1 MIRHSPD
8 TAPQG
13 TPRDPLIG
21 SVLQGRYLVRRR
33 IGKGGMGVVYLG
45 EHVLIRRKVAIKTL
59 HANPPPA
66 PAVVERFHREA
77 LAATA
82 IGDQHIVDVTD
93 MGQLEDGAY
102 YLVMEYLEGADLAFT
117 VASAGALPIARAVRI
132 VLQLCDALTAVH
144 AAGIVHRDLKPEN
157 LFLIERQGV
166 PDFVKVL
173 DFGVCKLTQAHDGS
187 FHRLTGTGAALGTP
201 HFMAPEQI
209 EGRADVDHR
218 ADIYAVGGILFNALT
233 GDAPFDATSLPR
245 LFMRICNDPAPRL
258 RERRED
264 VPEALEAV
272 VAKTLAKDP
281 ADRYQDSQELKR
293 ALAPFAQL
301 PEQESAEPAP
311 IKSVTRIRAP
321 QRANV
326 TDVEW
331 VTLEGRRRWPLRA
344 VLTGVLLLAAAL
356 GAGLWSAQRSR
367 ETVAPAAERARG
379 SRAGAHAAKA
389 RAPRPA
395 AEARPTAETVP
406 PGVELTKT
414 AGGDAA
420 GTGPA
425 AATLPPARPAQA
437 SPRARGTRVKAPAGA
452 SQPSDG
458 ASTAAPHVE
467 PPAAASAEPE
477 PPPANAPARPSEP
490 LLPARELKHVF

>member
-1 MIRHSPD
+1 MIRHSPE

-33 IGKGGMGVVYLG
+33 IGKGGMGVVYLA

-82 IGDQHIVDVTD
+82 VGDQHIVDVTD

-102 YLVMEYLEGADLAFT
+102 YLVMEYLDGADLAFT
-117 VASAGALPIARAVRI
+117 VASEGPLPIARAVRI

-173 DFGVCKLTQAHDGS
+173 DFGVCKLTQAHDGT

-218 ADIYAVGGILFNALT
+218 ADLYAVGGILFNALT
-233 GDAPFDATSLPR
+233 GDAPFDAPSLPR
-245 LFMRICNDPAPRL
+245 LFMRICNDPPPRL
-258 RERRED
+258 REVRAD
-264 VPEALEAV
+264 VPEALEAI
-272 VAKTLAKDP
+272 VARTLAKDP
-281 ADRYQDSQELKR
+281 AGRYADSAELKR
-293 ALAPFAQL
+293 ALAPFADL
-301 PEQESAEPAP
+301 PPQPQSEPAP
-311 IKSVTRIRAP
+311 VRSVTRARAP
-321 QRANV
+321 IPAANV

-331 VTLEGRRRWPLRA
+331 ATLEARRRWPLRA
-344 VLTGVLLLAAAL
+344 VLTGLLLVTAAV
-356 GAGLWSAQRSR
+356 GAGLWHAQRTSSAATPALEAAR
-367 ETVAPAAERARG
+367 IARTATPAPAKP
-379 SRAGAHAAKA
+379 S
-389 RAPRPA
+389 
-395 AEARPTAETVP
+395 AEASTVP
-406 PGVELTKT
+406 PAEERLPAPSAPDGVREPAPASASDALPTARVAPRQR
-414 AGGDAA
+414 AGGARDAA
-420 GTGPA
+420 GVETQ
-425 AATLPPARPAQA
+425 PP
-437 SPRARGTRVKAPAGA
+437 TAPAD
-452 SQPSDG
+452 SP
-458 ASTAAPHVE
+458 TAV
-467 PPAAASAEPE
+467 PPAATSEPQPNPASA
-477 PPPANAPARPSEP
+477 PAHAPP

>member
-1 MIRHSPD
+1 MIRHSPE

-21 SVLQGRYLVRRR
+21 SVLQGRYLVRQR
-33 IGKGGMGVVYLG
+33 IGKGGMGVVYLA

-82 IGDQHIVDVTD
+82 VGDQHIVDVTD

-117 VASAGALPIARAVRI
+117 VASEGPLPIARAVRI
-132 VLQLCDALTAVH
+132 VMQLCDALTAVH

-157 LFLIERQGV
+157 LFLIERQGE

-209 EGRADVDHR
+209 EGRSDVDHR
-218 ADIYAVGGILFNALT
+218 ADLYAVGGILFNALT
-233 GDAPFDATSLPR
+233 GGAPFDAPSLPR
-245 LFMRICNDPAPRL
+245 LFMQICHDPPPRL
-258 RERRED
+258 RELRED
-264 VPEALEAV
+264 APEQLEAIV
-272 VAKTLAKDP
+272 SRTLAKDP
-281 ADRYQDSQELKR
+281 ADRYQDSQALKR

-301 PEQESAEPAP
+301 PTQAPVEPAP
-311 IKSVTRIRAP
+311 AKSVTRVRPQIRA
-321 QRANV
+321 ANV

-331 VTLEGRRRWPLRA
+331 VTLAGRRRWPRRA
-344 VLTGVLLLAAAL
+344 VLTGLLLLTAAL
-356 GAGLWSAQRSR
+356 GAGLWSEQRAS
-367 ETVAPAAERARG
+367 TASAPAEERAG
-379 SRAGAHAAKA
+379 EPRAGAQAAKKPVTKPPA
-389 RAPRPA
+389 EAPPA
-395 AEARPTAETVP
+395 ASALAQS
-406 PGVELTKT
+406 
-414 AGGDAA
+414 AGGAEN
-420 GTGPA
+420 
-425 AATLPPARPAQA
+425 PPAVAAQPSPSAQPAL
-437 SPRARGTRVKAPAGA
+437 RVGTRGTRAKAPASASKPDDATGA
-452 SQPSDG
+452 
-458 ASTAAPHVE
+458 TAVE
-467 PPAAASAEPE
+467 VAPPAAAPAAPE
-477 PPPANAPARPSEP
+477 SAPAPQPEP